1 MSEDLGRNTAAF
13 SRTFSLTITFTF
25 YFSLFFAMAVLLT
38 YINVNGAA
46 ERHKRLKVFEC
57 LRTMHCMGGQCT
69 WSPGSNRSAG
79 VAVLIHPNSAAKLV
93 DSKTDL
99 VGRVVT
105 ALIDFHGNRF
115 QLINVYGPNNH
126 HECEIFFDNLW
137 RFKHP
142 NLESIVV
149 RDFNCVLDIAIDK
162 WGGDDS
168 FGDRAVTQHHS
179 FTESLALQDFYRV
192 SNPRG
197 KIFTWFNGPHSVGS
211 RLDRFYTR

>member
-1 MSEDLGRNTAAF
+1 MLTALPNAISALRF
-13 SRTFSLTITFTF
+13 L
-25 YFSLFFAMAVLLT
+25 
-38 YINVNGAA
+38 NVCVPCIAW
-46 ERHKRLKVFEC
+46 
-57 LRTMHCMGGQCT
+57 GGQCT

-99 VGRVVT
+99 AGRVVT
-105 ALIDFHGNRF
+105 ALIDFHGHRF

-126 HECEIFFDNLW
+126 QECEIFFDNLW

-168 FGDRAVTQHHS
+168 FGDRTVTQHHS